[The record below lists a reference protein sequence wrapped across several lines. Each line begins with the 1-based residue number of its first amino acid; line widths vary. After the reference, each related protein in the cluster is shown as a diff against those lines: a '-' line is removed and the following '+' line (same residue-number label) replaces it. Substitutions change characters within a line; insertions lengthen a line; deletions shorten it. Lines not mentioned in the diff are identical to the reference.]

1 MLVKQIHLLNL
12 CILMQFTRT
21 AVASR
26 EWAVWYKSEQYCVF
40 KGSSVD
46 FGCTYNY
53 PADYRVKILK
63 WIKQEPK
70 HIKPVY
76 HSDPEQVD
84 LSYRR
89 RTELANEDNN
99 CTLRLH
105 NVSESDVGKYYFC
118 FYTGQAGSEG
128 TYLNVAV
135 LPFRVRLI
143 SNRMDGFIQE
153 GDRVNLTCETENCT
167 PSGEQITWFKDGVPL
182 PLIKLWE
189 LRFNPVS
196 PSDFGN
202 YACGLN
208 YSAISTAP
216 HFLLDVR
223 YSPRNVSLTAH
234 SARLI
239 HNGNTLT
246 LICESSAKPP
256 ARTYSLFKM
265 NGTDVFQI
273 GWGHNYTVPVV
284 GPGDSGQYFCLA
296 QNALGSQNSTVITI
310 RVQDSKDPDHLLFV
324 RAALGA
330 LLFAGIVTVALLY
343 LIKRRKQPSSSISD
357 ITENLSNTV
366 LTSGL
371 ESSQS
376 TGSLH
381 NLQMPEATA
390 SERISDNF
398 AVIHSSDTGISL
410 S

>member
-1 MLVKQIHLLNL
+1 
-12 CILMQFTRT
+12 MQFTGTGGICLST

-26 EWAVWYKSEQYCVF
+26 ESAVWYKSQQYCVF
-40 KGSSVD
+40 KGSTVD

-53 PADYRVKILK
+53 PAGYRVRILK

-70 HIKPVY
+70 HMKPVY
-76 HSDPEQVD
+76 HSDPEQID
-84 LSYRR
+84 SSYRR

-105 NVSESDVGKYYFC
+105 SVSESDVGKYFFR
-118 FYTGQAGSEG
+118 FYTGRTGSEG

-143 SNRMDGFIQE
+143 SNRTDGFIQE
-153 GDRVNLTCETENCT
+153 GDMVNLTCETENCT
-167 PSGEQITWFKDGVPL
+167 PSGVQITWFKDGVPL
-182 PLIKLWE
+182 PLIKLRE

-196 PSDFGN
+196 PSDFGS

-208 YSAISTAP
+208 YSDISTAP
-216 HFLLDVR
+216 WFLLDVR
-223 YSPRNVSLTAH
+223 YSPRNVSLIAH
-234 SARLI
+234 PARLI
-239 HNGNTLT
+239 RNGNTLT
-246 LICESSAKPP
+246 LICESSANPP
-256 ARTYSLFKM
+256 AGTYSLFKM

-296 QNALGSQNSTVITI
+296 QNALGSQNSSVITI

-330 LLFAGIVTVALLY
+330 LLFAGIVTVTLFY
-343 LIKRRKQPSSSISD
+343 LIKRRKQPSSSINGV
-357 ITENLSNTV
+357 TENMSNTV
-366 LTSGL
+366 LTPGL
-371 ESSQS
+371 ESSQC

-381 NLQMPEATA
+381 NLQIPEATA
-390 SERISDNF
+390 SETISDNF
-398 AVIHSSDTGISL
+398 ARLHNSDTGIRL

>member
-1 MLVKQIHLLNL
+1 MLVKQIYLFNL
-12 CILMQFTRT
+12 CILMQFIGT
-21 AVASR
+21 AAASR

-53 PADYRVKILK
+53 PAGYRVKILK
-63 WIKQEPK
+63 WIKQEQK
-70 HIKPVY
+70 HIKLVY

-89 RTELANEDNN
+89 RTELANEDKN

-105 NVSESDVGKYYFC
+105 NVSESDVGKYFFR
-118 FYTGQAGSEG
+118 FYTGWAGSEG

-143 SNRMDGFIQE
+143 TNRTDSFTQE
-153 GDRVNLTCETENCT
+153 GDKVNLTCETKNCT
-167 PSGEQITWFKDGVPL
+167 PSGVQITWFKNGVPL
-182 PLIKLWE
+182 PLIKSWE

-196 PSDFGN
+196 PSDSGN
-202 YACGLN
+202 YSCGLN
-208 YSAISTAP
+208 YSDSSTAP
-216 HFLLDVR
+216 QFLLDVR

-234 SARLI
+234 PDRLI
-239 HNGNTLT
+239 HSGNTLT
-246 LICESSAKPP
+246 LICESSANPC
-256 ARTYSLFKM
+256 ANTYSLFKM

-273 GWGHNYTVPVV
+273 GWGHNYTVPAV

-296 QNALGSQNSTVITI
+296 QNALGSQNSTVISI

-330 LLFAGIVTVALLY
+330 LLFAAIVTVTLFY
-343 LIKRRKQPSSSISD
+343 LTKRRKQSSSAIND
-357 ITENLSNTV
+357 AAENLSNADCTP
-366 LTSGL
+366 GL
-371 ESSQS
+371 ESSQC

-390 SERISDNF
+390 SKISDNI
-398 AVIHSSDTGISL
+398 AGLHNTDSGISL

>member
-128 TYLNVAV
+128 TYLNVA
-135 LPFRVRLI
+135 
-143 SNRMDGFIQE
+143 D
-153 GDRVNLTCETENCT
+153 
-167 PSGEQITWFKDGVPL
+167 
-182 PLIKLWE
+182 
-189 LRFNPVS
+189 
-196 PSDFGN
+196 
-202 YACGLN
+202 
-208 YSAISTAP
+208 
-216 HFLLDVR
+216 
-223 YSPRNVSLTAH
+223 SPRNVSLTAH